1 MENGK
6 QKVTRRKG
14 RAVAIAVVVTI
25 ILVLTVGIVIYNTPE
40 KRLAR
45 QLDLGNRY
53 LEEQNYEQ
61 AIVAFDLAISI
72 DPKSAEA
79 YLGKAEAN
87 VGMGNYEQAVEVY
100 KTALQMIPDADSV
113 IRAAEQFYLDY
124 AQIYI
129 DSGDLERA
137 IGILEEGVELLNSER
152 IREKL
157 EEVRSEP
164 PKEETDQ
171 LQVEETEKEQQLVG
185 NMIEFPFELED
196 ITFCGFDL
204 LDNHY
209 EEIAPGLLSQPG
221 YHKDIWTSEFGST
234 ISESVD
240 LPNGNL
246 VLCSTSMDSE
256 GEIFSKSIRVDS
268 KGSTGYVVYEND
280 FLAYEIGF
288 ELIPWYSD
296 EIEGLDDVLQVP
308 LEPGASYK
316 EWCDVLRIT
325 EIKREN
331 IRPELNGEYYSLSE
345 PYSRFDVYNEGQ
357 EIWLFNSGKYS
368 GYYEELSNQEG
379 KMVCRLS
386 FYIPERER
394 GPIYHINSLW
404 DSVNAVA
411 QDMQYGFLNPLT
423 LPSE

>member
-14 RAVAIAVVVTI
+14 RAVAIAVVVAI

-61 AIVAFDLAISI
+61 AIVTFDLAISI

-87 VGMGNYEQAVEVY
+87 VGMGNYEQAAEVY

-113 IRAAEQFYLDY
+113 IRVVEQFYLDY

-157 EEVRSEP
+157 EEARSEP

-209 EEIAPGLLSQPG
+209 DEIAPGLLSQPG

-234 ISESVD
+234 ISESAD

-256 GEIFSKSIRVDS
+256 GKYLVKVSGWIV
-268 KGSTGYVVYEND
+268 KGV
-280 FLAYEIGF
+280 
-288 ELIPWYSD
+288 
-296 EIEGLDDVLQVP
+296 
-308 LEPGASYK
+308 
-316 EWCDVLRIT
+316 
-325 EIKREN
+325 
-331 IRPELNGEYYSLSE
+331 
-345 PYSRFDVYNEGQ
+345 
-357 EIWLFNSGKYS
+357 
-368 GYYEELSNQEG
+368 
-379 KMVCRLS
+379 
-386 FYIPERER
+386 
-394 GPIYHINSLW
+394 
-404 DSVNAVA
+404 
-411 QDMQYGFLNPLT
+411 QDMWYMKMISSLMKLVLNCFRGIAMK
-423 LPSE
+423 